1 MAPYH
6 ELLEVKWKTGDQDK
20 FKFTSNAPIT
30 SDSGGVKIGLG
41 DVTEYAQLVN
51 HWHLYILKY
60 RAETN
65 TSSSTVQT

>member
-41 DVTEYAQLVN
+41 DVTEPSCQSGTN
-51 HWHLYILKY
+51 CPT
-60 RAETN
+60 RADQFCPAL
-65 TSSSTVQT
+65 SLGC